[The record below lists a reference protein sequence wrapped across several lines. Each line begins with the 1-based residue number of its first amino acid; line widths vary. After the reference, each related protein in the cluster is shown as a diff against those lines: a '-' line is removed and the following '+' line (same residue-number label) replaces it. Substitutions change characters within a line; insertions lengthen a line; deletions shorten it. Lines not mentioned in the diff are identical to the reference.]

1 MIPDFS
7 WSFLLILLITNHNKR
22 DGKMVESTGGLML
35 LTDMYLTPVIGKE
48 QYCFELLKVRDVPHI
63 VK

>member
-1 MIPDFS
+1 
-7 WSFLLILLITNHNKR
+7 
-22 DGKMVESTGGLML
+22 MVESTGGLML